1 MMCLQNRVA
10 KKFAKLSQSLSSP
23 LSSLPSPSLTLL
35 SLSLSRNLSRHL
47 SPTLSRTSLYHR
59 QDSFS
64 QERREIDTKI
74 QLYTTTTHPPETFQA
89 LPGVLPPSVIP
100 FWKPLMIPN
109 LNPNSDVKILQIFLQ
124 PYFAN
129 PLN

>member
-1 MMCLQNRVA
+1 MAQFLMKSGGSA
-10 KKFAKLSQSLSSP
+10 KEQARRRTEVTSCVFKHVQLVSMELVWHLSQSLSSP

-64 QERREIDTKI
+64 QERREIDFKI
-74 QLYTTTTHPPETFQA
+74 QLYTTTTTHRKLFRYFQGSY
-89 LPGVLPPSVIP
+89 PQVLYL
-100 FWKPLMIPN
+100 FGN
-109 LNPNSDVKILQIFLQ
+109 LS
-124 PYFAN
+124 
-129 PLN
+129 